1 MLPDKTE
8 EIHPIKFDSIDA
20 ENVRKAALRT
30 RGGAGPSELDADG
43 W

>member
-1 MLPDKTE
+1 MLPDKAE
-8 EIHPIKFDSIDA
+8 EIHPTKFDSIDA
-20 ENVRKAALRT
+20 ENVRKAVLRT